1 MTEQREELVKV
12 HFELPEPDMGVSGES
27 LWAAPL
33 GNNLYELRNSPWHA
47 RQVNWFDV
55 VEARPEAD
63 DKWPEFVRVHKRS
76 GHRTV
81 HLYILDLGQQSKD
94 KILQRCNQLG
104 ATYEGMD
111 GRMYALDFAPD
122 IEVAPTIDYLTS
134 LQEQEL
140 ADWRINEY
148 E

>member
-1 MTEQREELVKV
+1 VAEQREELVKV
-12 HFELPEPDMGVSGES
+12 HFELPEPDMGVGGES

-33 GNNLYELRNSPWHA
+33 GNDLYELRNSPWHA

-63 DKWPEFVRVHKRS
+63 DKWPEFVKVHKRS

-81 HLYILDLGQQSKD
+81 HLYILDLGQPSKD
-94 KILQRCNQLG
+94 RILQRCNQLG
-104 ATYEGMD
+104 ATYENMD

-122 IEVAPTIDYLTS
+122 IEVAPAIEYLTS

-140 ADWRINEY
+140 LDWRINEY